1 MEQPKPSKP
10 KEPKQYNSFI
20 RYSGLAIQMAVS
32 IYLGS
37 LLGSYIDEKTGNTS
51 ELYTKIITLIAVF
64 LSTIMVIRQVIK
76 SNSD

>member
-1 MEQPKPSKP
+1 MEQPKPSNP
-10 KEPKQYNSFI
+10 KEQKPYNSFVKF
-20 RYSGLAIQMAVS
+20 SGLAIQMAVA

-51 ELYTKIITLIAVF
+51 ELYTKIITLISVF
-64 LSTIMVIRQVIK
+64 LSTVMVIRQVIK